1 MIKCVVFDLDGTL
14 LDTLDTILYYLN
26 KTFAENGVDTITRDE
41 CRRFLGKGARNLL
54 ERALRSRN
62 AYSKELFDKIFTE
75 YNAAYNAE
83 PYYLTRPYDGVFEV
97 IDALRARGVKLGIL
111 SNKPDFATR
120 GVAHHF
126 FGDAFDLVRGGID
139 GVALKPMP
147 DAAFAMLDELGVSSN
162 ETAYVGDSDVD
173 VLTAEN
179 FSPALFVSVLWGFR
193 EREELFD
200 LGARNFAENA
210 DELIKYLI

>member
-1 MIKCVVFDLDGTL
+1 MIKCIVFDLDGTL
-14 LDTLDTILYYLN
+14 LDTLDTILYYVN
-26 KTFAENGVDTITRDE
+26 KTFEENGVEPITRDE
-41 CRRFLGKGARNLL
+41 CRLFVGNGARRLL
-54 ERALRSRN
+54 ERALNSRG

-83 PYYLTRPYDGVFEV
+83 PYYLTRPYDGIVEV
-97 IDALRARGVKLGIL
+97 INTLRARGLKLGVL

-120 GVAHHF
+120 AAAHHF

-147 DAAFAMLDELGVSSN
+147 DAAFAMLDELGVTPE

-173 VLTAEN
+173 ILTAKN

-193 EREELFD
+193 EREELLA
-200 LGARNFAENA
+200 LGAENFAEST
-210 DELIKYLI
+210 DELIKYFI

>member
-1 MIKCVVFDLDGTL
+1 MIKCIVFDLDGTL
-14 LDTLDTILYYLN
+14 LDTLDTILYYVN
-26 KTFAENGVDTITRDE
+26 KTFEENGVEPITLDE
-41 CRRFLGKGARNLL
+41 CRLFVGNGARRLL
-54 ERALRSRN
+54 ERALNSRG

-83 PYYLTRPYDGVFEV
+83 PYYLTRPYDGIVEV
-97 IDALRARGVKLGIL
+97 INTLRARGLKLGVL

-120 GVAHHF
+120 AAAHHF
-126 FGDAFDLVRGGID
+126 LGDAFDLVRGGID

-147 DAAFAMLDELGVSSN
+147 DAAFAMLDELGVAPE

-173 VLTAEN
+173 VLTAKN

-193 EREELFD
+193 EREELLA
-200 LGARNFAENA
+200 LGAENFAEST
-210 DELIKYLI
+210 DELIKYFI